1 MTTFKAI
8 QLDPATHQR
17 TGRQHLL
24 DAETRQQ
31 AIDALLAQLGA
42 TAATARIDP
51 SRTLVQVGQELWTVV
66 GSTPN
71 PGMESP
77 SLRRGGAKHKR
88 VR

>member
-8 QLDPATHQR
+8 QLDPSTRQR
-17 TGRQHLL
+17 TGLQYVL

-31 AIDALLAQLGA
+31 AIEALLAQLGA
-42 TAATARIDP
+42 TLDTARIDP
-51 SRTLVQVGQELWTVV
+51 SRTLVQLGDELWTVV

-71 PGMESP
+71 PAVESP
-77 SLRRGGAKHKR
+77 SLRRAGAKHKR